1 MFKRLLKWLKNL
13 DLKFKKNCSKKDKLL
28 NFYFRKSC

>member
-13 DLKFKKNCSKKDKLL
+13 DLKFKKNCSKKGQTIKFL
-28 NFYFRKSC
+28 F